1 MDEPTNGLDIPSK
14 GQFRRMVASG
24 VDENRCLIISTHQ
37 VHDLDSL
44 IDNILIMEKHEIVFN
59 QSLEN
64 ISKKLL
70 FKVSDRN
77 DQDINVLYSEDNL
90 RGLYQVCKNPHGEE
104 SKVDIELLFNAV
116 LNKTKEITQIF

>member
-1 MDEPTNGLDIPSK
+1 M
-14 GQFRRMVASG
+14 
-24 VDENRCLIISTHQ
+24 
-37 VHDLDSL
+37 
-44 IDNILIMEKHEIVFN
+44 
-59 QSLEN
+59 EN

-77 DQDINVLYSEDNL
+77 DMDINVLYSEDNL
-90 RGLYQVCKNPHGEE
+90 RGLYQICKNPHGEE